1 MDHLLDAVA
10 FVLTGLGFAC
20 LTVFLFYSRIA
31 QPLAFSSHNYFKML
45 LKRWEREEEESE
57 EAAEK
62 RANGETTFSTRKE
75 KQIEQRL
82 KEKHVESKMA
92 LAVAINKIGNTFF
105 ILGLTY
111 LFVIV
116 ILVMFFANG
125 GK

>member
-20 LTVFLFYSRIA
+20 VTVFLFYSRLA
-31 QPLAFSSHNYFKML
+31 QPLAFSSHNYFKKL
-45 LKRWEREEEESE
+45 LKRWEQEEEESE
-57 EAAEK
+57 HK
-62 RANGETTFSTRKE
+62 TETEIIASRKD
-75 KQIEQRL
+75 KFIEQRL
-82 KEKHVESKMA
+82 KEKAVESRMA